1 MFGARFGITIT
12 SMQQGHL
19 CDLISWSL
27 DFAPA
32 STSTMRLS
40 SIDPPS
46 FEPPDRSF
54 KGDQCGERGTDI
66 AV

>member
-1 MFGARFGITIT
+1 MFGALFGITIT

-27 DFAPA
+27 DFASA
-32 STSTMRLS
+32 STSTVRLS
-40 SIDPPS
+40 SFDPPS
-46 FEPPDRSF
+46 DRSF